1 MRAALVCSIVL
12 LLAFA
17 GGCKSRE
24 ARILQ
29 QRQTA
34 KEYYDKKEWSEAK
47 IALLNLL
54 KLAPNDGEAHYQMA
68 ETLWNLQEYGES
80 LWQYKEASRLQPEN
94 ESWKLKLAQILFVAR
109 DYDASLENTTQ
120 LLEKDPKNIDALLLR
135 GGLKS
140 VKGDVDGLLED
151 VDAALAINPQH
162 EAALALKAQ
171 ALGRKGD
178 VAGAEDALRKLVE
191 AKGSAA
197 NHASL
202 ARFLAI
208 TGKNDEA
215 LKELQTAVQVAE
227 TPEER
232 TAVRLFLTN
241 FYVNQGKNDE
251 AEKVLLQA
259 RDDSP
264 TDSNVLLTLARFYY
278 SAGKADKAEE
288 MLEEGVKAKP
298 KEVDPLLV
306 LADYHRRTG
315 AMDKALADVDR
326 AIALDPSNEAAKLRK
341 AELMVDQKGELATP
355 TTESWKI
362 VNDVLAKNPKSV
374 LGLFTQGKFYLL
386 DKKYA
391 EAATSLRRVIDE
403 QPNASAHVL
412 LGTAYLAQHQNE
424 LARSEFQ
431 QALQLDAQS
440 LPARSQLA
448 ALYLDTNEN
457 ESAAREAKAALEQNP
472 GDLRV
477 ALIYVESLV
486 RLKRNFEARE
496 ALHKIQLKDDAP
508 ADVRLKVA
516 QLYRRTGERKVA
528 APILEKILE
537 QDPNNSAAMA
547 ELAQADIDDR
557 QPEEAMKKV
566 DGWIEKQPDNPA
578 LYEMRAKIRLGSS
591 EQKPDTF
598 ELAEA
603 DLKKAIEKD
612 PKRVETM
619 MTLGKLYREAWKK
632 EGGEKRLDQA
642 IQTFDQAHALQK
654 DNPAISLE
662 LAQLCE
668 SAGRTQQAKDYYED
682 VLRVDQDQPAAK
694 NNLAWLLANSEN
706 PSPTELDRALQLA
719 QDAKNA
725 LPNNPSV
732 ADTLGWIM
740 YKKGIPAAAIALF
753 REAIDKYPE
762 GHPLRGTVRY
772 HLAKAYDRNG
782 ERDRAVSELKRAL
795 DEVSNFSERADAEK
809 FLKEL
814 QTG

>member
-1 MRAALVCSIVL
+1 MRAALVCSVL
-12 LLAFA
+12 LLLIA
-17 GGCKSRE
+17 GGCTSRE
-24 ARILQ
+24 ARIAE
-29 QRQTA
+29 RRKAAT
-34 KEYYDKKEWSEAK
+34 EYYDKKEWSEAK

-54 KLAPNDGEAHYQMA
+54 KLSPNDGEAHYQMA

-94 ESWKLKLAQILFVAR
+94 AAWKLKLAQILFVAR

-208 TGKNDEA
+208 TGKSDEA
-215 LKELQTAVQVAE
+215 LKELQTAISVSE

-241 FYVNQGKNDE
+241 FYVNQGKTDE

-264 TDSNVLLTLARFYY
+264 GDSNVLLTLARFYY

-298 KEVDPLLV
+298 KDADPLLV

-326 AIALDPSNEAAKLRK
+326 AIALDPKNEAARLRK
-341 AELMVDQKGELATP
+341 AELMVDQKGETAVP
-355 TTESWKI
+355 SEEAWAI
-362 VNDVLAKNPKSV
+362 VHDVLKQNPKSV
-374 LGLFTQGKFYLL
+374 LGLFTEGKFYLL

-477 ALIYVESLV
+477 GLIYVESLV

-508 ADVRLKVA
+508 PEVRLKVA
-516 QLYRRTGERKVA
+516 QLYRRAGERKVA
-528 APILEKILE
+528 APILDKLLQE
-537 QDPNNSAAMA
+537 DPKNSAVMA

-566 DGWIEKQPDNPA
+566 DGWVAAQPDNPA
-578 LYEMRAKIRLGSS
+578 LYEMRAKIRLGSPD
-591 EQKPDTF
+591 QKPDTF
-598 ELAEA
+598 DKAEA
-603 DLKKAIEKD
+603 DLKTAIEKD
-612 PKRVETM
+612 PKRVETL
-619 MTLGKLYREAWKK
+619 MTLGKLYREAWRK
-632 EGGEKRLDQA
+632 EGGDKRLDQA
-642 IQTFDQAHALQK
+642 IETFNEAHTLQK

-668 SAGRTQQAKDYYED
+668 SAGRTAQAKEYYED
-682 VLRVDQDQPAAK
+682 VLRIDQDQAAAK
-694 NNLAWLLANSEN
+694 NNLAWLLANADN
-706 PSPTELDRALQLA
+706 PSPTDLDRALQLA

-753 REAIDKYPE
+753 REAIEKYPE

-795 DEVSNFSERADAEK
+795 DEVAQFNERADAEK